1 MVDERSTAEM
11 PQEHKAAT
19 TFGTLLT
26 ANTRFIVPAI
36 VLAVTFLGYMGTLRY
51 DFVYDDVHVIV
62 ENGSV
67 HSWRFLPRYF
77 TEHLWFFEPGMT
89 NYYRPIFLVWL
100 VLNHSLFGLNP
111 IGYHFTTVLAHV
123 VVTLL
128 VFHLTRRLTGNQATA
143 AIAALLFGLHPAHIE
158 GVAWVSGGSEPLL
171 AVFFVGSFLCYLK
184 YREMD
189 ATQGRGWLAAALALA
204 ALAVF
209 EKETGIVLPL
219 MILAYEL
226 IFNAGR
232 EERSSLSGGDTR
244 PEARLPTT
252 RYFLK
257 ALGRSLPFFAITVL
271 YLIARVIALGGAIGR
286 TKTLLSLA
294 TLVFTWPSLL
304 LAYVK
309 ILAWPVGLSAFYDTP
324 YVIRPGVLDFYLPL
338 LALAVAGS
346 AIWLLVRKMPGGRF
360 AVVWLILPIIPLLNL
375 TVFGPGELVHDRYM
389 YLPSAGFVVIV
400 ASAVQ
405 RLRVGRSVLF
415 GLPAVQI
422 LAAMILVCASGVAL
436 ASQHIH
442 WSSNLALFSHSLEV
456 APNSKTAKGS
466 LAEALVVRGMYGEGA
481 RLFQELLDQDP
492 GSSELNHNMGFAL
505 NAAGKP
511 REAEPYLLRA
521 IELKPL
527 QPDAH
532 YLLGVVRLTMNRV
545 DEAETPFREAVRI
558 SPDVAFYH
566 YGLGSWF
573 KVHGDLPK
581 ALREFELELVNNP
594 DFAMAQ
600 NQIADIKSRLGG
612 AGAPHPSAPADPSN
626 RFGK

>member
-1 MVDERSTAEM
+1 MVEQRSTAET
-11 PQEHKAAT
+11 PQEQKAAT
-19 TFGTLLT
+19 VAGNLLM
-26 ANTRFIVPAI
+26 ANARFIVPAI
-36 VLAVTFLGYMGTLRY
+36 VLAVTFLGYVGTLRY

-67 HSWRFLPRYF
+67 HSWRFMPRYF

-100 VLNHSLFGLNP
+100 VLNHTLFGLNP
-111 IGYHFTTVLAHV
+111 IGYHLTTVLVHV

-128 VFHLTRRLTGNQATA
+128 VFHLTRRLTGDQATA
-143 AIAALLFGLHPAHIE
+143 AIASLLFGLHPAHIE
-158 GVAWVSGGSEPLL
+158 GVAWVSGVSEPLL
-171 AVFFVGSFLCYLK
+171 ALFLIGSFLCYLR
-184 YREMD
+184 YRALD
-189 ATQGRGWLAAALALA
+189 DGKGRGWLMAALALA

-219 MILAYEL
+219 MIFAYEL

-232 EERSSLSGGDTR
+232 EGRSSRGEDNAR
-244 PEARLPTT
+244 PDARSAPMRHLG
-252 RYFLK
+252 K
-257 ALGRSLPFFAITVL
+257 ALGRCLPFVAVTVL
-271 YLIARVIALGGAIGR
+271 YLIARVIALGAIGR
-286 TKTLLSLA
+286 TKTPLSLA

-324 YVIRPGVLDFYLPL
+324 YVVRPGLLNFYLPL
-338 LALAVAGS
+338 VAIAAAGCATWWLVRRTPAGRLAL
-346 AIWLLVRKMPGGRF
+346 
-360 AVVWLILPIIPLLNL
+360 VWLILPIMPLLNL

-389 YLPSAGFVVIV
+389 YLPSVGFVLIV
-400 ASAVQ
+400 ALTVR
-405 RLRVGRSVLF
+405 RLRVGGSVLF

-422 LAAMILVCASGVAL
+422 LTAMILACASGVAL
-436 ASQHIH
+436 ANQNIH
-442 WSSNLALFSHSLEV
+442 WSSNLTLFHHSLEI
-456 APNSKTAKGS
+456 APNSKTAKGM
-466 LAEALVVRGMYGEGA
+466 LAEALVVRGMYVDGA

-511 REAEPYLLRA
+511 QEAEPYLMRA
-521 IELKPL
+521 IEIKPL

-532 YLLGVVRLTMNRV
+532 YLLGVVRLTMNRL
-545 DEAETPFREAVRI
+545 DEAESPFREAVRI
-558 SPDVAFYH
+558 SPNVAFYH

-573 KVHGDLPK
+573 KMRGELRE

-594 DFAMAQ
+594 NFAMAQ
-600 NQIADIKSRLGG
+600 DQITDIKARLGS
-612 AGAPHPSAPADPSN
+612 ANDSAPAARSDQV
-626 RFGK
+626 RTIQ